1 MARVVATH
9 PVSAEPVAGDLLG
22 CWARQ
27 LAWRCYD
34 RTATAQVVG
43 VYERA
48 GMVQEQARLHHRP
61 EPTFADAAD
70 AVLGA
75 ITSCVDTRIGLGGG
89 RQWRPVD
96 AEPEAW
102 HQAP

>member
-1 MARVVATH
+1 MARVVSSR
-9 PVSAEPVAGDLLG
+9 PVSADATAADSLG

-27 LAWRCYD
+27 LAGRCYV

-43 VYERA
+43 VYELA

-75 ITSCVDTRIGLGGG
+75 ITFCVDTRIGLGGG

-96 AEPEAW
+96 AEPETW
-102 HQAP
+102 HQAT